1 MLMPR
6 AYTLPY
12 SDLSAELQQLLP
24 ADHCCVLVYRMPGTS
39 AEFSVRSNVLG
50 LLRRGKV
57 DFLCLEEGWEL
68 RLDWLVAVNGHRLA
82 A

>member
-1 MLMPR
+1 MSR
-6 AYTLPY
+6 AHTFPY
-12 SDLSAELQQLLP
+12 SGLSAELQQLLP
-24 ADHCCVLVYRMPGTS
+24 TSHCCVLVYRTPGTS

-57 DFLCLEEGWEL
+57 DYLCLDEGREL
-68 RLDWLVAVNGHRLA
+68 RLDWLVAIDGYRLA